1 MPVGRGGLERD
12 ALTALAA
19 DAYVYGSP
27 LVRRLSGVQACL
39 QEGCGTLAP
48 APFNDFAHAD
58 GPATPGTHV
67 PYAPADLVDA
77 LAQLDLSGGPVRLH
91 VPDTGG
97 AYYVLQ
103 FVDAWS
109 NPFAYLGRRG
119 AGTGGGDLGRR
130 GAGTSGGDLGVRGAG
145 TCAGDWMVVPPGW
158 AGTVPDVVS
167 GVIDAPTSVI
177 SVLGRLACDG
187 PGDMPRVRAL
197 QQELTLTHL
206 GDRAHRTGL
215 PATEP
220 GVPGEL
226 RFFEELRV
234 WMADF
239 PPAAADRAYQDR
251 FQPLGLLEEG
261 ISPYVQAA
269 PGLVRAL
276 TRGLALGRLRVE
288 EAARRQA
295 DGGVPGAW
303 QTDPHL
309 RDYNLDHAGVGTID
323 SPEWRVPDREASYLL
338 RAVAA
343 RRGRWIP
350 HGYEAVYAHTARDSR
365 GRPLDGAHR
374 YVLHLPHPPPV
385 AAFWS
390 VTVYDLPGGHLVAHA
405 GERCAVGDRTP
416 GLVYGADGSLTLH
429 LSQERPRDPA
439 AAANWVP
446 VPAGRYRPVMRLHLP
461 GQAVLDGSFVIPPVE
476 RLET

>member
-1 MPVGRGGLERD
+1 MAPGRDGLGRD

-48 APFNDFAHAD
+48 APFNAFAHAD

-91 VPDTGG
+91 VPDTAG

-109 NPFAYLGRRG
+109 NPFAYLGVRS
-119 AGTGGGDLGRR
+119 TG
-130 GAGTSGGDLGVRGAG
+130 SGE
-145 TCAGDWMVVPPGW
+145 GDWMIVPPGW

-167 GVIDAPTSVI
+167 GVIDAPTSIV

-234 WMADF
+234 WMGDF

-261 ISPYVQAA
+261 VSPYVSAA

-288 EAARRQA
+288 EAARRPA
-295 DGGVPGAW
+295 AGGGPGAW

-309 RDYNLDHAGVGTID
+309 RDYNLDHAGVGTIG
-323 SPEWRVPDREASYLL
+323 SPEWRLPDREASYLL

-350 HGYEAVYAHTARDSR
+350 HGYEAVYAHTAGDSR

-374 YVLHLPHPPPV
+374 YVLRLAQPPPV
-385 AAFWS
+385 RAFWS
-390 VTVYDLPGGHLVAHA
+390 VTVYDLPGGHLVTHA

-416 GLVYGADGSLTLH
+416 GLVPGADGSLTLQ
-429 LSQERPRDPA
+429 LSPERPTDPA
-439 AAANWVP
+439 GAANWVP
-446 VPAGRYRPVMRLHLP
+446 VPAGRFRPVMRLHLP
-461 GQAVLDGSFVIPPVE
+461 GQDVLDGSYVIPPVE
-476 RLET
+476 RLEA

>member
-1 MPVGRGGLERD
+1 MNPGRGGLEPD
-12 ALTALAA
+12 AVTALAA

-27 LVRRLSGVQACL
+27 LVRQLSAVQACL
-39 QEGCGTLAP
+39 QEGCGTPAP

-58 GPATPGTHV
+58 GPATPGTHT

-103 FVDAWS
+103 FVDAWG
-109 NPFAYLGRRG
+109 NAFAYLGTR
-119 AGTGGGDLGRR
+119 ATGTDE
-130 GAGTSGGDLGVRGAG
+130 
-145 TCAGDWMVVPPGW
+145 GDWMVVPPGW

-167 GVIDAPTSVI
+167 GVIDAPTSVV

-187 PGDMPRVRAL
+187 PEDMPRVRAL

-215 PATEP
+215 PATES

-261 ISPYVQAA
+261 ISPYVSAGA
-269 PGLVRAL
+269 GLVRAL
-276 TRGLALGRLRVE
+276 RRGLALGRLRVE
-288 EAARRQA
+288 QAARPHTVA
-295 DGGVPGAW
+295 AEGAPGAW
-303 QTDPHL
+303 RMIPHL
-309 RDYNLDHAGVGTID
+309 RDYNLDHFGVGTLG
-323 SPEWRVPDREASYLL
+323 SPEWKIPDREASYLV

-343 RRGRWIP
+343 RRGRWLP
-350 HGYEAVYAHTARDSR
+350 HGYEAVYAHTSRDSR

-374 YVLHLPHPPPV
+374 YALHLTQPPPV
-385 AAFWS
+385 GAFWS
-390 VTVYDLPGGHLVAHA
+390 LTVYDSPGGHLVTNAA
-405 GERCAVGDRTP
+405 DRYVIGDRTP
-416 GLVYGADGSLTLH
+416 GLVHGGDGSLTLR
-429 LSQERPRDPA
+429 LSADPPADA
-439 AAANWVP
+439 AGAANWLP
-446 VPAGRYRPVMRLHLP
+446 LPAGGFRPVLRLHLP
-461 GQAVLDGSFVIPPVE
+461 GQAILDGSYVVPALQ
-476 RLET
+476 RLGDGLGP

>member
-1 MPVGRGGLERD
+1 MSPGRGGLEPD
-12 ALTALAA
+12 AVTALAA

-27 LVRRLSGVQACL
+27 LVRQLSAVQACL
-39 QEGCGTLAP
+39 HEGSGMLAP

-103 FVDAWS
+103 FVDAWG
-109 NPFAYLGRRG
+109 NAFAYLGPR
-119 AGTGGGDLGRR
+119 ATGTGE
-130 GAGTSGGDLGVRGAG
+130 
-145 TCAGDWMVVPPGW
+145 GDWLVVPPGW
-158 AGTVPDVVS
+158 AGTVPDGLS
-167 GVIDAPTSVI
+167 GVIDAPTSVV
-177 SVLGRLACDG
+177 SVVGRLACDG
-187 PGDMPRVRAL
+187 PEDLPRVRAL

-239 PPAAADRAYQDR
+239 PPASADRAYQDR

-261 ISPYVQAA
+261 ISPYVSAG

-276 TRGLALGRLRVE
+276 GRGLALGRLRVE
-288 EAARRQA
+288 EAPARRA
-295 DGGVPGAW
+295 GHRAPGGRFRTCATTTWTTSASARSG
-303 QTDPHL
+303 D
-309 RDYNLDHAGVGTID
+309 RNGR
-323 SPEWRVPDREASYLL
+323 SPTVRPPTWSGRWP
-338 RAVAA
+338 
-343 RRGRWIP
+343 RGR
-350 HGYEAVYAHTARDSR
+350 
-365 GRPLDGAHR
+365 GAGCPTGTR
-374 YVLHLPHPPPV
+374 
-385 AAFWS
+385 
-390 VTVYDLPGGHLVAHA
+390 
-405 GERCAVGDRTP
+405 RCTRTRR
-416 GLVYGADGSLTLH
+416 AT
-429 LSQERPRDPA
+429 PA
-439 AAANWVP
+439 ATRSTASTPTSCASP
-446 VPAGRYRPVMRLHLP
+446 RRHRCGRSGR
-461 GQAVLDGSFVIPPVE
+461 
-476 RLET
+476 

>member
-1 MPVGRGGLERD
+1 MSPGRGGLEPD
-12 ALTALAA
+12 VVTALAA

-27 LVRRLSGVQACL
+27 LVRQLSAVRACL
-39 QEGCGTLAP
+39 QEGSGMLAP

-103 FVDAWS
+103 FVDAWG
-109 NPFAYLGRRG
+109 NAFAYLGPR
-119 AGTGGGDLGRR
+119 ATGTGE
-130 GAGTSGGDLGVRGAG
+130 
-145 TCAGDWMVVPPGW
+145 GDWLVVPPGW
-158 AGTVPDVVS
+158 AGTVPDGLS
-167 GVIDAPTSVI
+167 GVIDAPTSVV
-177 SVLGRLACDG
+177 SVVGRLACDG
-187 PGDMPRVRAL
+187 PEDLPRVRAL

-220 GVPGEL
+220 GVPAEL

-239 PPAAADRAYQDR
+239 PPASADRAYQDR

-261 ISPYVQAA
+261 ISPYVSAG

-276 TRGLALGRLRVE
+276 GRGLALGRLRVE
-288 EAARRQA
+288 EAARRA
-295 DGGVPGAW
+295 GAAPGGAPGAW
-303 QTDPHL
+303 RAVPHL
-309 RDYNLDHAGVGTID
+309 RDHNLDHFGVGTLRA
-323 SPEWRVPDREASYLL
+323 PEWTIPDREASYLV

-343 RRGRWIP
+343 RRGRWLP
-350 HGYEAVYAHTARDSR
+350 HGYEAVYAHTACDSR
-365 GRPLDGAHR
+365 GHPLDGVHR
-374 YVLHLPHPPPV
+374 YVLRLSPPPPV
-385 AAFWS
+385 RAFWS
-390 VTVYDLPGGHLVAHA
+390 LTVYDSPGGHLVTNGA
-405 GERCAVGDRTP
+405 ERYAIGDRTP
-416 GLVYGADGSLTLH
+416 GLVHGADGSVTLH
-429 LSQERPRDPA
+429 LAAERPADPD
-439 AAANWVP
+439 AAANWLP
-446 VPAGRYRPVMRLHLP
+446 VPPGRFRALMRLHLP
-461 GQAVLDGSFVIPPVE
+461 ERAILDGSYVIPPVGPLGS
-476 RLET
+476 RPGA

>member
-1 MPVGRGGLERD
+1 MEPD
-12 ALTALAA
+12 AITALAA
-19 DAYVYGSP
+19 DAYVYGAP
-27 LVRRLSGVQACL
+27 LVRRLSAVQACL

-67 PYAPADLVDA
+67 PFAPADLVDA

-103 FVDAWS
+103 FVDAWG
-109 NPFAYLGRRG
+109 NAFAYLGSR
-119 AGTGGGDLGRR
+119 ATGTGE
-130 GAGTSGGDLGVRGAG
+130 
-145 TCAGDWMVVPPGW
+145 GDWLVVPPGW
-158 AGTVPDVVS
+158 SRTVPDGVS
-167 GVIDAPTSVI
+167 GVIDAPTSVV
-177 SVLGRLACDG
+177 SVMGRLACDG
-187 PGDMPRVRAL
+187 PEDMPRVRAL

-215 PATEP
+215 PATES
-220 GVPGEL
+220 GVPGRL

-261 ISPYVQAA
+261 ISPYVSAG

-276 TRGLALGRLRVE
+276 GRGLALGRLRVE

-295 DGGVPGAW
+295 PGGHPGAW
-303 QTDPHL
+303 RTVPHL
-309 RDYNLDHAGVGTID
+309 RDHNLDHLGVGTLG
-323 SPEWRVPDREASYLL
+323 SPEWRIADREASYLV

-343 RRGRWIP
+343 RRGQWLP
-350 HGYEAVYAHTARDSR
+350 HGYEAVYAHTSQDSR
-365 GRPLDGAHR
+365 GRPLDGSHR
-374 YVLHLPHPPPV
+374 YVLRLAPPPPV
-385 AAFWS
+385 RAFWS
-390 VTVYDLPGGHLVAHA
+390 LTVYDSPGGHLVANEA
-405 GERCAVGDRTP
+405 GRYAIGKRTP
-416 GLVYGADGSLTLH
+416 GLAYGADGSLTLH
-429 LSQERPRDPA
+429 LSAERPEDPD
-439 AAANWVP
+439 AAANWLP
-446 VPAGRYRPVMRLHLP
+446 VPAGAFLPVLRLHLP
-461 GQAVLDGSFVIPPVE
+461 DQAVLDGDHVVPPVWRLGE
-476 RLET
+476 REDLADVP

>member
-1 MPVGRGGLERD
+1 MEPD
-12 ALTALAA
+12 ATTALAA

-27 LVRRLSGVQACL
+27 LVRRLSAVQAGL
-39 QEGCGTLAP
+39 QEGYGELAP

-58 GPATPGTHV
+58 GPATPRTHT

-91 VPDTGG
+91 VPDMGG
-97 AYYVLQ
+97 AYHVLQ

-109 NPFAYLGRRG
+109 NVFAYLGDR
-119 AGTGGGDLGRR
+119 TGPDE
-130 GAGTSGGDLGVRGAG
+130 
-145 TCAGDWMVVPPGW
+145 GDWLVVPPGW
-158 AGTVPDVVS
+158 AGTVPEGS

-187 PGDMPRVRAL
+187 PDDMPRVRAL

-261 ISPYVQAA
+261 ISPYVSPG

-276 TRGLALGRLRVE
+276 RRGLALGRLRVE
-288 EAARRQA
+288 EAARRPTA
-295 DGGVPGAW
+295 AAGW
-303 QTDPHL
+303 QMTPHL
-309 RDYNLDHAGVGTID
+309 RDYNLDHFGVGTLGT
-323 SPEWRVPDREASYLL
+323 PEWRLPGRQASYLV

-343 RRGRWIP
+343 RRGRWLP
-350 HGYEAVYAHTARDSR
+350 HGYEAVYAHTARDSG
-365 GRPLDGAHR
+365 GRPLEGAHR
-374 YVLHLPHPPPV
+374 YALRFAQPPPV
-385 AAFWS
+385 RAFWS
-390 VTVYDLPGGHLVAHA
+390 LTAYDSPGGHLVANA
-405 GERCAVGDRTP
+405 ADRYTIGSRTA
-416 GLVYGADGSLTLH
+416 GLVHDADGALTLH
-429 LSQERPRDPA
+429 LSAEPPA
-439 AAANWVP
+439 DQADTANWLP
-446 VPAGRYRPVMRLHLP
+446 VPAGRFRPVLRLHLP
-461 GQAVLDGSFVIPPVE
+461 DQAVLDGSYVIPAIE
-476 RLET
+476 RLGDDRQGA

>member
-1 MPVGRGGLERD
+1 MSPGRGGLEPD

-27 LVRRLSGVQACL
+27 LVRRLSAVQARL
-39 QEGCGTLAP
+39 QESGGVP
-48 APFNDFAHAD
+48 AAFNDFAHAD
-58 GPATPGTHV
+58 GPATPATYT

-109 NPFAYLGRRG
+109 NAFAYLGSR
-119 AGTGGGDLGRR
+119 ATGTGE
-130 GAGTSGGDLGVRGAG
+130 
-145 TCAGDWMVVPPGW
+145 GDWLIVPPGW
-158 AGTVPDVVS
+158 AGTVPDGVS
-167 GVIDAPTSVI
+167 GVIDAPTSVV
-177 SVLGRLACDG
+177 SVVGRLACDG
-187 PGDMPRVRAL
+187 AEDMPRVRAL

-261 ISPYVQAA
+261 ISPYVSAG

-276 TRGLALGRLRVE
+276 RRGLALGRLRVE
-288 EAARRQA
+288 EAARRPALAA
-295 DGGVPGAW
+295 DGPPDAW
-303 QTDPHL
+303 QATPHL
-309 RDYNLDHAGVGTID
+309 SDYNLDHFGVGTLGT
-323 SPEWRVPDREASYLL
+323 PEWTIPDREASYLV

-343 RRGRWIP
+343 RRGRWLP

-374 YVLHLPHPPPV
+374 YVLRLAPTPPV
-385 AAFWS
+385 RSFWS
-390 VTVYDLPGGHLVAHA
+390 LTVYDSPGGHLVAHA
-405 GERCAVGDRTP
+405 ADRYAIGDRTP
-416 GLVYGADGSLTLH
+416 GLVRGADGSVTLY
-429 LSQERPRDPA
+429 LSAERPAGPA
-439 AAANWVP
+439 GAANWLP
-446 VPAGRYRPVMRLHLP
+446 VPAGRFRPVLRLHLP
-461 GQAVLDGSFVIPPVE
+461 DQAVLDGGYVIPAIE
-476 RLET
+476 RLGDGRGT